1 VKAKDLVTWGIATHF
16 VPQAKLSD
24 LVKSIVSEVNAGSS
38 DQNIIDLVNKHSEI
52 IASDAKIPDYDEIR

>member
-16 VPQAKLSD
+16 VPQAKLPD

-52 IASDAKIPDYDEIR
+52 TASDAKIPDYDEIR